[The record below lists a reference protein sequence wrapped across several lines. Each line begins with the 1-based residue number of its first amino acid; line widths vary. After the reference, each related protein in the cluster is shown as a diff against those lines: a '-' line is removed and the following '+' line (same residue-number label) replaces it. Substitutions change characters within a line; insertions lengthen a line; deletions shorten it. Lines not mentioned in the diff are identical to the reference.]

1 MCQYFSCIITKDL
14 KVHWSKKTSAH
25 EDLITELKLEDKKL
39 ENRGFIRIEIAP
51 KNENKMTRDPKDWQ
65 FKIDEENTLPEWFI
79 EGRKKAEKA
88 CWVAWEQSVQ
98 IQLALEDE
106 EKEIRDCLLYAW
118 ENSKVVARG
127 NSKVVAWENSTVV
140 ARGNSTVVAWENSKV
155 VARGNSTVVAW
166 ENSKVEAWENSKVV
180 ARGNSTVEA
189 WENSTVEAWENSK
202 VEAWENSTVE
212 AWENSKVV
220 ARGNS
225 TVEARGNSKVV
236 AWGNSTVVAW
246 ENSKVEIQSS
256 TSVVISNGKIFVHDE
271 AIVVKTRKV
280 DAKEA

>member
-14 KVHWSKKTSAH
+14 KVHWSKKISAH

-118 ENSKVVARG
+118 GNSTVVARG
-127 NSKVVAWENSTVV
+127 NSKVEARGNSTVV
-140 ARGNSTVVAWENSKV
+140 ARGNSTVVARGNSKVEARGNSKVEAWENSTV
-155 VARGNSTVVAW
+155 VARGNSKVEAW

-180 ARGNSTVEA
+180 A
-189 WENSTVEAWENSK
+189 WENSK
-202 VEAWENSTVE
+202 
-212 AWENSKVV
+212 
-220 ARGNS
+220 
-225 TVEARGNSKVV
+225 
-236 AWGNSTVVAW
+236 VVAW